1 MLLLLRLIHDSQH
14 EVHNHCEKQDDCQEG
29 RSETVVEPSLAPHAD
44 GPCSPMI
51 CYQRVYHC
59 QHSDTGEEEGGD
71 EGHAVAKV
79 EHAYGEGAEDNGEI
93 EP

>member
-1 MLLLLRLIHDSQH
+1 
-14 EVHNHCEKQDDCQEG
+14 
-29 RSETVVEPSLAPHAD
+29 
-44 GPCSPMI
+44 MI